1 MIYLL
6 ILVVVIVLYVFGF
19 FNKLKT
25 TQVRIKASIQ
35 EIGNQLK
42 RQANL
47 IPNLVDSVKGYMT
60 HEKGIFDQLTEA
72 RKSIDKAVA
81 TNDPKAM
88 DKSQDLINKVLGS
101 IKVVMESNPEIK
113 ASTLVSNLMNEL
125 RDTADKLM
133 YSRRTLIDL
142 TADFN
147 TAIST
152 IPGLWIAPMMGFK
165 EEKGLVTPNES
176 EQMTVSSEEMKNPKV
191 QL

>member
-1 MIYLL
+1 MIYAI
-6 ILVVVIVLYVFGF
+6 ILVLAIVFLLFSFY
-19 FNKLKT
+19 NKLKT

-60 HEKGIFDQLTEA
+60 HEKGIFDQLTQA
-72 RKSIDKAVA
+72 RESINQAVQ
-81 TNDPKAM
+81 TNDAKAM
-88 DKSQDLINKVLGS
+88 DKSQELINKALGS

-113 ASTLVSNLMNEL
+113 ASDLVSNLMNEL

-133 YSRRTLIDL
+133 YARRTLIDL

-147 TAIST
+147 TTIST
-152 IPGLWIAPMMGFK
+152 IPGMWIAPIFGFK
-165 EEKGLVTPNES
+165 EEKGLSTPTDMNQLE
-176 EQMTVSSEEMKNPKV
+176 VSKEETKNPEVK
-191 QL
+191 L